1 VGTDRRWYSSV
12 KALKVKNKTKTN
24 KKRKGRTWGWITKCT
39 GAGGMDVMGAGTGGD
54 GAEISSPMQ
63 TCKCN
68 VMLLGGGG
76 GLVMARMGRR

>member
-1 VGTDRRWYSSV
+1 
-12 KALKVKNKTKTN
+12 
-24 KKRKGRTWGWITKCT
+24 
-39 GAGGMDVMGAGTGGD
+39 MDVMGAGTGGD

>member
-1 VGTDRRWYSSV
+1 MERRWYSSV
-12 KALKVKNKTKTN
+12 KALKVNNKTKKN

-68 VMLLGGGG
+68 AMLLGGGG
-76 GLVMARMGRR
+76 GLVMARM

>member
-1 VGTDRRWYSSV
+1 VGTERRWYSSV
-12 KALKVKNKTKTN
+12 KALKVNKKN
-24 KKRKGRTWGWITKCT
+24 KKRKGRTCGWITKCT

-76 GLVMARMGRR
+76 GLVMARM